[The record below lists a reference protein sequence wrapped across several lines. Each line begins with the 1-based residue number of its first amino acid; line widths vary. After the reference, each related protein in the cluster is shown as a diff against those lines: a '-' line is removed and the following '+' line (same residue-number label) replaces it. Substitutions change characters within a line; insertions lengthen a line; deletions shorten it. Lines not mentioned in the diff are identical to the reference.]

1 MLFQQLLT
9 DKSNANTDWNLGWI
23 SQTLLQSEVAHR
35 NSANKGLV
43 GATTTAPGPL
53 CFMGTLKISQLTP
66 RFGLQAAY
74 ALPHRDVSHPP
85 MQKPGRPS
93 DQLWPD
99 PFFFFWGIDVCFFP
113 GPCGS
118 TRDSHFP
125 VLSSLSCERKA
136 DDGTASALVETD
148 HLGESEFHTNNML
161 FWMPKPPGSRFD
173 IRSLSIMSP

>member
-9 DKSNANTDWNLGWI
+9 DKSNANTDWNLGWR

-53 CFMGTLKISQLTP
+53 CFMGTLKIRQLTP

-99 PFFFFWGIDVCFFP
+99 RFFFFWGIDVCFFP

-125 VLSSLSCERKA
+125 VLSSAFQCFPVVAVAQGRRWNRV
-136 DDGTASALVETD
+136 G
-148 HLGESEFHTNNML
+148 LGRSR
-161 FWMPKPPGSRFD
+161 PPGR
-173 IRSLSIMSP
+173 IRISYE